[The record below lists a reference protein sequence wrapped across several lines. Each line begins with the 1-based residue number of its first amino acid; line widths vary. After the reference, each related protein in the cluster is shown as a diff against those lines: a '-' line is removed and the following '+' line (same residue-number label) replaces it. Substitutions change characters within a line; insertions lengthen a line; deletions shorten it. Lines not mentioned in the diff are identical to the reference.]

1 MLFIQGRYI
10 ISLIVKMKRWLS
22 TYFYLFALLNEGRG
36 IYCMML
42 LLEGVVSIYGT
53 VCSVL
58 ACEGVFWSM
67 MGSRKDAAVI
77 TFESLQVPRRLALLK
92 TSVGSVTEGSVH
104 LG

>member
-1 MLFIQGRYI
+1 
-10 ISLIVKMKRWLS
+10 
-22 TYFYLFALLNEGRG
+22 
-36 IYCMML
+36 MML

-77 TFESLQVPRRLALLK
+77 TFESLQVPCGLALLK
-92 TSVGSVTEGSVH
+92 TSVGRQRHGGLSSSGSILLH
-104 LG
+104 TPQERGSFQ